1 MISKH
6 LNLLPQVNLLEN
18 FLSINLNSKIY
29 SHLELFV
36 LSSKYV
42 YLSLNLTVI
51 LKEEKKIKTL
61 LFLESVW
68 ENIKM

>member
-1 MISKH
+1 M
-6 LNLLPQVNLLEN
+6 
-18 FLSINLNSKIY
+18 NSKIY

-61 LFLESVW
+61 LFLESVR